1 MDVELVRIIY
11 HSVGCHFTWWMV
23 SFVLQK
29 LFSFMSSRLPIG
41 DLSACAISALFR
53 KSPLVPIHSRLVS
66 IFSFIRIS
74 MCGLMLRSLIYLNMR
89 FVQGNRYEPIYILL
103 PADNQFD

>member
-1 MDVELVRIIY
+1 
-11 HSVGCHFTWWMV
+11 
-23 SFVLQK
+23 
-29 LFSFMSSRLPIG
+29 
-41 DLSACAISALFR
+41 
-53 KSPLVPIHSRLVS
+53 VPIHSRLVS